1 MLKVTTSKGV
11 TNLKSNYLGIAT
23 IAVIGYAIGSMLRK
37 DMSAETIR
45 VPQKSLV
52 TSLAFQDIA
61 VANMTMRQNVNT
73 ELNHLYGGVP
83 NPTAINIIKMIT
95 GTPSFEEYNPGVTL

>member
-11 TNLKSNYLGIAT
+11 TNLNSNYLGIAT
-23 IAVIGYAIGSMLRK
+23 IAVIGIAIGSMVK
-37 DMSAETIR
+37 KGMSAETIR
-45 VPQKSLV
+45 VPQESLV

-95 GTPSFEEYNPGVTL
+95 VTPSFEEYNPGVTL

>member
-1 MLKVTTSKGV
+1 M
-11 TNLKSNYLGIAT
+11 GIAT
-23 IAVIGYAIGSMLRK
+23 IAVIGIAIGSMVK
-37 DMSAETIR
+37 KGMSAETIR
-45 VPQKSLV
+45 VPQESLV
-52 TSLAFQDIA
+52 TSIPFRDVFISNATQ
-61 VANMTMRQNVNT
+61 RQNVNT

>member
-1 MLKVTTSKGV
+1 V
-11 TNLKSNYLGIAT
+11 NSNYLGIAT
-23 IAVIGYAIGSMLRK
+23 IVVIGIAIGTMFKK

-45 VPQKSLV
+45 VPQEALI
-52 TSLAFQDIA
+52 TSIPFQD
-61 VANMTMRQNVNT
+61 VFVSNVTLRQDANI

-95 GTPSFEEYNPGVTL
+95 GTPSYEEYNPGVTL